1 MQPDAQHYIVTTQT
15 AFRIPNANALI
26 AQLQQ
31 RNLAEEMKAPVIH
44 MHALTR
50 PQELEEI
57 KYLLQ
62 TLKK

>member
-1 MQPDAQHYIVTTQT
+1 
-15 AFRIPNANALI
+15 
-26 AQLQQ
+26 
-31 RNLAEEMKAPVIH
+31 MKAPVIH